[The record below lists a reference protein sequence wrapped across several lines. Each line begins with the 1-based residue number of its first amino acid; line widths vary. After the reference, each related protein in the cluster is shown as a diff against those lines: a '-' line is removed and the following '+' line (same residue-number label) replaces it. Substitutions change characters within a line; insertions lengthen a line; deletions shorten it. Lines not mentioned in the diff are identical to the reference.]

1 MTEKDRSDINI
12 NDYLTNGHVLKASQQ
27 AVLCSCYLF
36 VKAPPEPKI
45 AVETVSTNELS
56 ENEKRVRLNFKA
68 LLGEAGHID
77 IYRPMVRNEN

>member
-45 AVETVSTNELS
+45 AVETVNTNELS

-77 IYRPMVRNEN
+77 IYRPMVRDEN